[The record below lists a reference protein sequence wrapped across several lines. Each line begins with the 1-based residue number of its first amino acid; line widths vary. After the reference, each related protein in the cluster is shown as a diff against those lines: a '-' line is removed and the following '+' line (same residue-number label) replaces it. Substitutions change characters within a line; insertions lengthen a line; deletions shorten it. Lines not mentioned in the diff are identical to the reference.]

1 MTARRR
7 IVAFAS
13 LLLVLSGSTS
23 NDIRAQIPSLGE
35 TIEVSI
41 VNVDVVVTDVA
52 GKRVKGLTA
61 NDFEIYEEGKLQPVS
76 HFAEYRSEEPKNTG
90 FLSPEAAATL
100 GEKPAEPAVNQSS
113 QRRTL
118 VIFIE
123 IFKLPSFRVD
133 PFIAS
138 IKNLVRNTIRSG
150 DSVSLVTFDRSAR
163 QRLSSTG
170 DVVAVERHLDEI
182 GRECTGPVRD
192 RIGPVAKQA
201 SEERIFNEIVAVR
214 AASLGMPTLT
224 GPSSDEVAVYT
235 ARIHAIEARVDMNRR
250 VAVINTLLSGM
261 AGIEGRKVLLL
272 ASNRL
277 GEYIGAE
284 YYYGAGLTAAVIPPI
299 ERAEIDNRAAVRS
312 IIANANASDV
322 TIYPV
327 FPTGL
332 DYTPADPSVPD
343 VSRAVLMNEMMMLNE
358 IAEKTGGVTSY
369 GTSNTADLMPQLAQ
383 DMSSYYSLAYRA
395 SARRDDSA
403 RKIVVRMKD
412 RKLSARARQEF
423 VEKSDDTQM
432 RDRVLAALHDAPS
445 DATFQLHAD
454 LGPKRKV
461 GRKTETAPLKV
472 RIPIN
477 ALTLLPQGGRHSGAF
492 TVYSITGGML
502 GEVSEVNRR
511 TQAFDIP
518 ARDLE
523 RALAG
528 HFTYDLDVIVN
539 ERTRKISIGVIDEVS
554 KTYGLVTVPFE
565 PVAVR

>member
-7 IVAFAS
+7 IVVFAS
-13 LLLVLSGSTS
+13 LLLVLSGST
-23 NDIRAQIPSLGE
+23 RAQIPSLGE

-41 VNVDVVVTDVA
+41 VNVDVVVTDGA
-52 GKRVKGLTA
+52 GKRVRGLTA
-61 NDFEIYEEGKLQPVS
+61 NDFEIYEDGKLQPVS
-76 HFAEYRSEEPKNTG
+76 HFAEYRSEEPRNSG

-100 GEKPAEPAVNQSS
+100 EEKPAESVSSQPS

-123 IFKLPSFRVD
+123 IFKLPSFRVS

-150 DSVSLVTFDRSAR
+150 DTVSVVTFDRGALL
-163 QRLSSTG
+163 RLSSTA
-170 DVVAVERHLDEI
+170 DVAAVERQLDEI
-182 GRECTGPVRD
+182 ARECTGPVRD
-192 RIGPVAKQA
+192 RIGVVARQA
-201 SEERIFNEIVAVR
+201 NDEREFNAAVEAR
-214 AASLGMPTLT
+214 AAALGMVTLT
-224 GPSSDEVAVYT
+224 NPTSDEVAVHT
-235 ARIHAIEARVDMNRR
+235 ARIHAIEARVEMNRR
-250 VAVINTLLSGM
+250 VATINTLLSGM

-284 YYYGAGLTAAVIPPI
+284 FYYGAGLTESIIPPV

-332 DYTPADPSVPD
+332 DYTPSDPNVPD
-343 VSRAVLMNEMMMLNE
+343 VSRAVLMNEMTMLNE

-369 GTSNTADLMPQLAQ
+369 GTSNTADLMPQLAA

-403 RKIVVRMKD
+403 RKISVRMKD
-412 RKLSARARQEF
+412 RKLTARARQEF

-445 DATFQLHAD
+445 DATFQLQAD

-477 ALTLLPQGGRHSGAF
+477 ALTLLPQGGKHSGAF
-492 TVYSITGGML
+492 TVYAITGGML
-502 GEVSEVNRR
+502 GEVSEVTRR
-511 TQAFDIP
+511 TQTFDISE
-518 ARDLE
+518 RDLE

-539 ERTRKISIGVIDEVS
+539 DRTREIAIGVIDEVS
-554 KTYGLVTVPFE
+554 KTYGLVTVPVE
-565 PVAVR
+565 QVAAR